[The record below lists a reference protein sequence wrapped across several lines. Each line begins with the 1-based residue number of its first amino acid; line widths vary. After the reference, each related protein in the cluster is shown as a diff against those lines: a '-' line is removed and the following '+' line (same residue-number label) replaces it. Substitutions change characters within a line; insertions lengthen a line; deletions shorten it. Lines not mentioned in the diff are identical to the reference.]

1 MRYRLRRVLDSFW
14 FVPGL
19 GLLLALVVAEALVAV
34 EPVLPVA
41 IDEILP
47 AVGPD
52 GSRGLLSAI
61 ATSMLAAAAT
71 TFSITIAVLT
81 LTSSAY
87 GPRLV
92 RSLMADRGNQV
103 VLALLVST
111 SLFAMLVVRHVR
123 AGADSEF
130 VPHLAVNVAIVL
142 AVASI
147 VALVYFIHHISA
159 SIQISRL
166 ASGVRAQLVALL
178 DDLYPERGAAGR
190 APAAQW
196 ATIEGGAEVRAR
208 ASGYVA
214 SIDHAHLVSKACAAG
229 ARVELRVRPGT
240 LVCAG
245 DPIARVS
252 SSTAPSTGPQEA
264 ARLKTAVLAA
274 ISIDDERTPVQDA
287 EHLVRQLVDVA
298 ARALSPGVNDPIT
311 ALTAIDALTIALAS
325 AAGRPDP
332 SRVLLDDAGAPRL
345 LVAPRELS
353 ALAVDAVDIIRQ
365 YVGDQPLVAHRL
377 LDLLERLIA
386 REGASGGV
394 AAARTAAY
402 RDAGD
407 RVARSA
413 IGPGTLAE
421 DAAALERR
429 RATIVQGG
437 AS

>member
-1 MRYRLRRVLDSFW
+1 MRYRIRRVLDSFW
-14 FVPGL
+14 FVPGV
-19 GLLLALVVAEALVAV
+19 GLLLALVVAEALVAL
-34 EPVLPVA
+34 EPALPSA
-41 IDEILP
+41 IDDVIP

-123 AGADSEF
+123 AGEDSEF

-142 AVASI
+142 AVVSI

-166 ASGVRAQLVALL
+166 ATGVRDQLIALL
-178 DDLYPERGAAGR
+178 DELYPEHGSARR
-190 APAAQW
+190 APVAQW
-196 ATIEGGAEVRAR
+196 AAIDEGADVRAG
-208 ASGYVA
+208 SNGYVA
-214 SIDHAHLVSKACAAG
+214 SIDHGHLVAAAAEAG
-229 ARVELRVRPGT
+229 ARVELGVRPGT

-252 SSTAPSTGPQEA
+252 AAPAPATRPEGA
-264 ARLKTAVLAA
+264 AKLDAAVIAA

-311 ALTAIDALTIALAS
+311 ALTAIDALTIAMAS

-332 SRVLLDDAGAPRL
+332 RGILLDEAGAARV

-353 ALAVDAVDIIRQ
+353 SLVVDAVDLVRQ
-365 YVGDQPLVAHRL
+365 YVADQPLVAHRL

-386 REGASGGV
+386 REGASDR
-394 AAARTAAY
+394 AAAY
-402 RDAGD
+402 RAAAD
-407 RVARSA
+407 RVVRSA
-413 IGPGTLAE
+413 IGSATLEE
-421 DAAALERR
+421 DAAALEHRR
-429 RATIVQGG
+429 DAMVQGG
-437 AS
+437 PA

>member
-1 MRYRLRRVLDSFW
+1 MNGMRYRIRRVLDSFW
-14 FVPGL
+14 FVPGI
-19 GLLLALVVAEALVAV
+19 GLLLALLVAEALVAL
-34 EPVLPVA
+34 EPALPSA
-41 IDEILP
+41 IGDVIP

-123 AGADSEF
+123 AGDDSEF
-130 VPHLAVNVAIVL
+130 VPHLAVNIAIVL
-142 AVASI
+142 AVVSI

-166 ASGVRAQLVALL
+166 ATGVRDQLVTLL
-178 DDLYPERGAAGR
+178 DDLYPEQTSTRRALASRWAAIDEGR
-190 APAAQW
+190 D
-196 ATIEGGAEVRAR
+196 VRAST
-208 ASGYVA
+208 SGYVA
-214 SIDHAHLVSKACAAG
+214 SIDHRHLVAAAARAG
-229 ARVELRVRPGT
+229 ARVELLVRPGT
-240 LVCAG
+240 LVCAE

-252 SSTAPSTGPQEA
+252 SEPAPSTRPEAA
-264 ARLKTAVLAA
+264 ARLDAAVVAA
-274 ISIDDERTPVQDA
+274 VSIDDERTPVQDA

-311 ALTAIDALTIALAS
+311 AVTAIDALTIAMAS

-332 SRVLLDDAGAPRL
+332 RGVLLDDADAPRV

-353 ALAVDAVDIIRQ
+353 ALAVDAVDLIRQ
-365 YVGDQPLVAHRL
+365 YVADQPLVAHRL

-386 REGASGGV
+386 REEASD
-394 AAARTAAY
+394 RSAAY
-402 RDAGD
+402 RGAVD
-407 RVARSA
+407 RVVRSA
-413 IGPGTLAE
+413 IGPGTLPE

-429 RATIVQGG
+429 RADIVQSG
-437 AS
+437 AA

>member
-1 MRYRLRRVLDSFW
+1 MNGMRYRIRRVLDSFW
-14 FVPGL
+14 FVPGI
-19 GLLLALVVAEALVAV
+19 GLLLALLVAEALVAL
-34 EPVLPVA
+34 EPALPSA
-41 IDEILP
+41 IDDVIP

-123 AGADSEF
+123 AGDGSEF

-142 AVASI
+142 AVVSI

-166 ASGVRAQLVALL
+166 ATGVRDQLVALL
-178 DDLYPERGAAGR
+178 DELYPEHDATRR
-190 APAAQW
+190 APSAQW
-196 ATIEGGAEVRAR
+196 EAIDGGPDVRGST
-208 ASGYVA
+208 SGYVA
-214 SIDHAHLVSKACAAG
+214 SIDYGHLIAGAAAVG
-229 ARVELRVRPGT
+229 ARVELLVRVGT

-252 SSTAPSTGPQEA
+252 SAPAPSARPEA
-264 ARLKTAVLAA
+264 TARLDAAVMAA
-274 ISIDDERTPVQDA
+274 ISIENERTPVQDA

-311 ALTAIDALTIALAS
+311 ALTAIDALTISMMSAS
-325 AAGRPDP
+325 GRPDP
-332 SRVLLDDAGAPRL
+332 HVILLDDEGDPRVL
-345 LVAPRELS
+345 AAPREL
-353 ALAVDAVDIIRQ
+353 AVLAVDAVDVVRQ

-377 LDLLERLIA
+377 LDLLARLIA
-386 REGASGGV
+386 REGASD
-394 AAARTAAY
+394 RTAAY
-402 RDAGD
+402 RDAAD
-407 RVARSA
+407 RVVRSA
-413 IGPGTLAE
+413 IGPATLPE

-429 RATIVQGG
+429 RDAILQGG
-437 AS
+437 AA

>member
-1 MRYRLRRVLDSFW
+1 VNGMRYRIRRVLDSFW
-14 FVPGL
+14 FVPGV
-19 GLLLALVVAEALVAV
+19 GLVLALIVAEALVAL
-34 EPVLPVA
+34 EPALPGA
-41 IDEILP
+41 IDDLIP

-103 VLALLVST
+103 VLALLVSS

-123 AGADSEF
+123 AGDVSEF

-166 ASGVRAQLVALL
+166 ATGVRDQLVALL
-178 DDLYPERGAAGR
+178 DELYPEHESAGR
-190 APAAQW
+190 APSSRWAAIQ
-196 ATIEGGAEVRAR
+196 EGADVRVGT
-208 ASGYVA
+208 SGYVA
-214 SIDHAHLVSKACAAG
+214 SIDHEHLVGAAAAVG
-229 ARVELRVRPGT
+229 ARVELSVRPGT

-245 DPIARVS
+245 DTIARVS
-252 SSTAPSTGPQEA
+252 SAPAPSNRPEAA
-264 ARLKTAVLAA
+264 ARLDAAVIAA

-311 ALTAIDALTIALAS
+311 ALTAIDALTISMTS

-332 SRVLLDDAGAPRL
+332 QGVLLDDEGDPRV

-353 ALAVDAVDIIRQ
+353 SLAVDAVDLVRQ
-365 YVGDQPLVAHRL
+365 YVADQPLVAHRL

-386 REGASGGV
+386 REGAS
-394 AAARTAAY
+394 ARTAAY
-402 RDAGD
+402 RDAAD
-407 RVARSA
+407 RVVRSA
-413 IGPGTLAE
+413 IGSGTLPE

-429 RATIVQGG
+429 RDAILQGG
-437 AS
+437 AA

>member
-1 MRYRLRRVLDSFW
+1 MNGVRYRIRRVLDSFW
-14 FVPGL
+14 FVPSVGL
-19 GLLLALVVAEALVAV
+19 VLAVLLAEALVAL
-34 EPVLPVA
+34 EPALPSA
-41 IDEILP
+41 IDAVIP

-123 AGADSEF
+123 AGDDSEF

-142 AVASI
+142 AVSSI

-166 ASGVRAQLVALL
+166 ATGVRDQLIALL
-178 DDLYPERGAAGR
+178 DELYPEQGSPRR

-196 ATIEGGAEVRAR
+196 AAIDEGTDVRAGT
-208 ASGYVA
+208 SGYVA
-214 SIDHAHLVSKACAAG
+214 SIDHGHLVAAAADTG

-252 SSTAPSTGPQEA
+252 AASAPSTRPEGA
-264 ARLKTAVLAA
+264 AKLDAAVIAA
-274 ISIDDERTPVQDA
+274 VSIDDERTPVQDA

-311 ALTAIDALTIALAS
+311 ALTAIDALTIAMVS

-332 SRVLLDDAGAPRL
+332 RGILLDGDGAARVL
-345 LVAPRELS
+345 VTPRELS
-353 ALAVDAVDIIRQ
+353 ALVVDAVDLIRQ
-365 YVGDQPLVAHRL
+365 YVADQPLVAHRL

-386 REGASGGV
+386 REGASDR
-394 AAARTAAY
+394 AAAY
-402 RDAGD
+402 RDAAD
-407 RVARSA
+407 RVVRSA

-421 DAAALERR
+421 DAAVLERR
-429 RATIVQGG
+429 RDTIVQGG
-437 AS
+437 AA